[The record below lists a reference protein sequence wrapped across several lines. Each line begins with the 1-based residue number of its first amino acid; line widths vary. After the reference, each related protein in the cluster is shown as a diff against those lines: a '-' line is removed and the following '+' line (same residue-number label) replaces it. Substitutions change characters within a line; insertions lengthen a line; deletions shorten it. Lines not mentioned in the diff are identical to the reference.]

1 MQQIKLSSV
10 QINSSYNGNNQLTL
24 NTRGQ
29 QIVSISITCL
39 SPSVDNLLIGF
50 NEDPSTKFYLQAGQ
64 SVPLGPYNDDQYIND
79 NQIKF
84 LWEGNN
90 AANSAVIVIAS
101 VGDNPICLPDQ
112 E

>member
-1 MQQIKLSSV
+1 MQQIKLSSQ
-10 QINSSYNGNNQLTL
+10 QINSSYNGNSQFIL

-39 SPSVDNLLIGF
+39 SPSQNNLLVGF

-64 SVPLGPYNDDQYIND
+64 SVPLGPYNDGQFIND

-84 LWEGNN
+84 MWDGVD
-90 AANSAVIVIAS
+90 AANSAVIVIAT
-101 VGDNPICLPDQ
+101 VGDNPLCLP